1 MWKSVSVLS
10 IHPNDLY
17 MYKVIILLFVY
28 IVCFSCKQKDVAIKS
43 SPAELIP
50 KLEASLKD
58 LENAWYPRSV
68 DSTNGGFW
76 SDFDFQW
83 QKTGKQDKML
93 VSQARHV
100 WTASTLAE
108 YHQDKKYLKIA
119 EHGYRFLREKMWDTI
134 HGGFHTLLGVER
146 NSLPVLSKGKSTYG
160 NSFAIYGLATYFK
173 VSKDTAALN
182 LAKKTFTWLEDH
194 AHDSIYKGYFD
205 VLTADGSWLL
215 DIKTND
221 NNFENFNRKDWKDQN
236 SSIHLLESFS
246 ALYAVWPDPLVKKRL
261 EELVVLIRD
270 TITTEK
276 GYLSLH
282 LQRDWTPVSLRDS
295 TESYRKQNFYLDHV
309 SFGHD
314 VETAFLLLEAS
325 HVLGKKSDTLTLIKA
340 KKMVD
345 HALEWGWDTEKGGF
359 YDGGYYW
366 NGPNARTIE
375 NRAKVWWTQAEGLNS
390 LLLMAQLFP
399 GEKRYE
405 ELFLKQL
412 GYIDKYLVDHKNGGW
427 YHEGL
432 DTNPQANTEPKANIW
447 KVNYHNIRSLINVI
461 RMIQGEFELTK
472 KE

>member
-1 MWKSVSVLS
+1 MTNHL
-10 IHPNDLY
+10 NELY
-17 MYKVIILLFVY
+17 MFKVFFLA
-28 IVCFSCKQKDVAIKS
+28 IVCVVCYSCKQREGEVIS
-43 SPAELIP
+43 SPVELIP
-50 KLEASLKD
+50 KLEASLD
-58 LENAWYPRSV
+58 ALANVWYPRCV
-68 DSTNGGFW
+68 DTVNGGFW
-76 SDFDFQW
+76 SDFDYQW
-83 QKTGKQDKML
+83 EKVGKQNKML

-108 YHQDKKYLKIA
+108 YYQDKKYLEIA
-119 EHGYRFLREKMWDTI
+119 EHGYRFLRDQMWDAKN
-134 HGGFHTLLGVER
+134 GGFHTLLGVER
-146 NSLPVLSKGKSTYG
+146 DSLPVLSKGKSTYG

-215 DIKTND
+215 DIMTND
-221 NNFENFNRKDWKDQN
+221 NNFDNFNRKDWKDQN

-246 ALYAVWPDPLVKKRL
+246 ALYEVWPNPLVRERL
-261 EELVVLIRD
+261 EELLVLIRD

-282 LQRDWTPVSLRDS
+282 LQRDWIPVSLRDS

-325 HVLGKKSDTLTLIKA
+325 HILGEKSGSLTLTKA

-345 HALEWGWDTEKGGF
+345 HALEWGWDSEKGGF

-366 NGPNARTIE
+366 NGPTDRTIE

-390 LLLMAQLFP
+390 LLLMSKLFP
-399 GEKRYE
+399 EEKQYKER
-405 ELFLKQL
+405 FLTQL
-412 GYIDKYLVDHKNGGW
+412 EYIDFYLVDHKRGGW

-432 DTNPQANTEPKANIW
+432 DTNPQAKTDAKANIW

>member
-1 MWKSVSVLS
+1 MF
-10 IHPNDLY
+10 
-17 MYKVIILLFVY
+17 KVFFLA
-28 IVCFSCKQKDVAIKS
+28 IVCVVCHSCKQREDEVKS

-50 KLEASLKD
+50 KLEASLD
-58 LENAWYPRSV
+58 ALANVWYPRCV
-68 DSTNGGFW
+68 DTVNGGFW
-76 SDFDFQW
+76 SDFDYQW
-83 QKTGKQDKML
+83 EKVGKQNKML

-108 YHQDKKYLKIA
+108 YYQDKKYLEIA
-119 EHGYRFLREKMWDTI
+119 EHGYRFLRDQMWDAKN
-134 HGGFHTLLGVER
+134 GGFHTLLGVER
-146 NSLPVLSKGKSTYG
+146 DSLPVLSKGKSTYG

-215 DIKTND
+215 DIMTND
-221 NNFENFNRKDWKDQN
+221 NNFDNFNRKDWKDQN

-246 ALYAVWPDPLVKKRL
+246 ALYEVWPNPLVRERL
-261 EELVVLIRD
+261 EELLVLIRD

-282 LQRDWTPVSLRDS
+282 LQRDWIPVSLRDS

-314 VETAFLLLEAS
+314 IETAFLLLEAS
-325 HVLGKKSDTLTLIKA
+325 HILGEKSGSPTLTKA

-345 HALEWGWDTEKGGF
+345 HALEWGWDSEKGGF

-366 NGPNARTIE
+366 NGPADRTFE

-390 LLLMAQLFP
+390 LLLMSKLFP
-399 GEKRYE
+399 EEKQYKER
-405 ELFLKQL
+405 FLTQHE
-412 GYIDKYLVDHKNGGW
+412 YIDVYLVDHKRGGW

-432 DTNPQANTEPKANIW
+432 DTNPQAKTDAKANIW